1 MSPGAAVFL
10 AFWCACVLPGLADLL
25 PGGGMSVFL
34 PSDQNAVVA
43 IPNFTALAN
52 ATSYSMECWAYSMS
66 PVALPSLLTFA
77 TELNTEYWSFAAGD
91 ELFVSL
97 DGKNDK
103 PTPPPSAAGAGSW
116 RHLAMTVAP
125 GEVRAYVNGEVVGS
139 YDWTAPP
146 FPPSVF
152 FAVGRY
158 VNTFDSTSMGSE
170 PALNLRGYVDELR
183 IWSSARSQR
192 EILDYMNVRVRED
205 APGLIAQWHF
215 DDLLDSPNAW
225 TTTSA
230 QNLTLYLLDSTSTAT
245 IGSACDTAARPMGS
259 AVAPAI
265 RHSELPFV
273 VISYLP
279 NSTVEIP
286 VPVAVNLTGMPLHG
300 QLWASG
306 GGGSALL
313 SAGASLGA
321 GMTLLYRSTAA
332 NFVQDTIV
340 LTSGDVEARVELR
353 CNHAPVADT
362 FTVQT
367 VAGKPQVVVLSVSDP
382 DADVLYCTITA
393 LPGQGMLNQSLESAS
408 PIVVPNTVVVN
419 RGCAVAFQSSGV
431 GWGNGYATF
440 QYSVQ
445 ESPVYVSDQAFTAV
459 RGSVTVNVAF
469 AFFLPVLASGPS
481 TALLEDSEEIQ
492 LDIHAVDLQGGIVT
506 LLLDS
511 LPTMG
516 VLYRNGQP
524 ITQLVPATNRTML
537 WTSAVLDYSSE
548 YFNPG
553 GLYTVEQLLGP
564 PKVST
569 YGDSGLSWSPM
580 GNNFTSRDPQFAY
593 TEFVT
598 VQFPSKLYPEQMV
611 IVENLGP
618 KSLVRVRT
626 PNPYSP
632 GSWITLWMG
641 SVIPLDRSSPITRSI
656 PICGTPFP
664 IDVLRL
670 EFDLSVTKVTPE
682 VAP

>member
-91 ELFVSL
+91 ELFFALDVNNIQPEWPANVS
-97 DGKNDK
+97 G
-103 PTPPPSAAGAGSW
+103 PGSW
-116 RHLAMTVAP
+116 RYFAMTVAP
-125 GEVRAYVNGEVVGS
+125 GEVRAYVNGEVVGE
-139 YDWTAPP
+139 YNWTAPP

-170 PALNLRGYVDELR
+170 PLLNLRGYVDEVR
-183 IWSSARSQR
+183 IWSVALTQS
-192 EILDYMNVRVRED
+192 EIERNMHTRVRED
-205 APGLIAQWHF
+205 SPGLVAQWHF
-215 DDLLDSPNAW
+215 DDLLDSSNAW

-230 QNLTLYLLDSTSTAT
+230 QNLTLYLLDSTLTSTLGSGC
-245 IGSACDTAARPMGS
+245 GSALRPMGS

-265 RHSELPFV
+265 RHSERPFV

-286 VPVAVNLTGMPLHG
+286 VPVAVNLTRMPLHG
-300 QLWASG
+300 QLWVSGVG
-306 GGGSALL
+306 GGVVL
-313 SAGASLGA
+313 SAGASLSA
-321 GMTLLYRSTAA
+321 GSTLLYRSTAA

-340 LTSGDVEARVELR
+340 LTSGDVEGRVELR
-353 CNHAPVADT
+353 LNHAPVAGSL
-362 FTVQT
+362 TVQA
-367 VAGKPQVVVLSVSDP
+367 VAGKPQVIPLPITDP
-382 DADVLYCTITA
+382 DADVLYCTVTV
-393 LPGQGMLNQSLESAS
+393 LPSQGTLNQSLESSS
-408 PIVVPNTVVVN
+408 PIVAPNTVVSN
-419 RGCAVAFQSSGV
+419 PGCAVTFQSSGV

-445 ESPVYVSDQAFTAV
+445 ESPTYASDLIFDGVT
-459 RGSVTVNVAF
+459 GSVEVNVEF
-469 AFFLPVLASGPS
+469 SNFPPGLTGPIS
-481 TALLEDSEEIQ
+481 VRAAEDSAEVALEIFAEDPDG
-492 LDIHAVDLQGGIVT
+492 DITTV
-506 LLLDS
+506 LLGS

-516 VLYRNGQP
+516 MLYRNGQP
-524 ITQLVPATNRTML
+524 ITQLVPATNQTGL
-537 WTSAVLDYSSE
+537 WASAVLAYSSQ
-548 YFNPG
+548 YFNPPD
-553 GLYTVEQLLGP
+553 LYTVQQILGP
-564 PKVST
+564 PT
-569 YGDSGLSWSPM
+569 MTIYGDSGLSWSPM
-580 GNNFTSRDPQFAY
+580 GNNFTSLDPQFTY

-632 GSWITLWMG
+632 GPG
-641 SVIPLDRSSPITRSI
+641 SP
-656 PICGTPFP
+656 
-664 IDVLRL
+664 
-670 EFDLSVTKVTPE
+670 
-682 VAP
+682 